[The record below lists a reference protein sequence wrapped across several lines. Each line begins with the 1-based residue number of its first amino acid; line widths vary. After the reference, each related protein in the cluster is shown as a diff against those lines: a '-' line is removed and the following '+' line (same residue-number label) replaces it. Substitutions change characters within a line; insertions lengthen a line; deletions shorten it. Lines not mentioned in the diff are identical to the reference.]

1 MSQVNR
7 REIMANNELYYLETL
22 EKAFYEMFHRIHFHP
37 NPKYPV
43 ETDLFY
49 IGFEDMSNYK
59 YTIRACSFDAY
70 NDSNDPIVASYSS
83 MKELLLDG
91 WRPD

>member
-43 ETDLFY
+43 EAVNFTVADADGMAKY
-49 IGFEDMSNYK
+49 INFRMP
-59 YTIRACSFDAY
+59 
-70 NDSNDPIVASYSS
+70 NDNVVATALPSV
-83 MKELLLDG
+83 KVEFTEHD
-91 WRPD
+91 